1 MVKYKREILSIYV
14 APKKDDLLNVVSR
27 VTWRWTA
34 IEDFSAA
41 DIYVDTV
48 FSTIDPN
55 NFIDYSEL
63 TADVIFEWIDQ
74 VENLDELKTN
84 LHNNLVSAK
93 DSSKPIE
100 RNIPWNTVNPYTGT
114 EQYLI
119 VLDEKKENIIGPFNW
134 NSSLVNK
141 DLKLRGIEDFEFP
154 DNITMYRNQ
163 MLPSSSSI
171 LVNDR
176 IRLYRVEYGELPAID
191 ETFQRSK
198 GIEWDFASD
207 LAVPKYII
215 EDLEIDQIKKNLVDF
230 LSSVSNS
237 KQNATINY
245 VYNDQTITLS
255 TTIDVRFNLTQK
267 WIMMSE
273 TDTVNEKIGGVWLE
287 LSKQELKNILN
298 AIDSHMTAVSDW
310 EKNKFDEIMAA
321 DNIEQLR
328 EIELT

>member
-1 MVKYKREILSIYV
+1 MVKYNREILSIYV
-14 APKKDDLLNVVSR
+14 APKREDLLNVVSR

-34 IEDFSAA
+34 IEDFTAA

-55 NFIDYSEL
+55 NFIDYSDL
-63 TADVIFEWIDQ
+63 TDVIVFGWIDS
-74 VENLDELKTN
+74 VENLDELKTK

-100 RNIPWNTVNPYTGT
+100 RHIPWNTSNPYTGT

-119 VLDEKKENIIGPFNW
+119 MLDGKKENIIGPFNW
-134 NSSLVNK
+134 NSSLVNN
-141 DLKLRGIEDFEFP
+141 DLKLRGVEDFEFP
-154 DNITMYRNQ
+154 DNITMYRNR
-163 MLPSSSSI
+163 MLPISSSVVVS
-171 LVNDR
+171 DR

-198 GIEWDFASD
+198 GIDWDFASD

-215 EDLEIDQIKKNLVDF
+215 EDLEIGKIKKNLIDF
-230 LSSVSNS
+230 LSSVSATR
-237 KQNATINY
+237 QNADINY
-245 VYNDQTITLS
+245 VYNDQNITLS
-255 TTIDVRFNLTQK
+255 TTIDVRFNLTRK

-273 TDTVNEKIGGVWLE
+273 TDTVNEKISGVWLE

-298 AIDSHMTAVSDW
+298 AIDSHMTTVSDW